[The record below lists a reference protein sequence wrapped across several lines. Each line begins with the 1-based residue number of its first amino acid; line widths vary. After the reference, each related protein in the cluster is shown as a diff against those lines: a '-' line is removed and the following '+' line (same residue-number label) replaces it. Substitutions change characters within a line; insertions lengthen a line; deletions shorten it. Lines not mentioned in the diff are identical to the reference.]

1 MATITLYKD
10 KLNSVS
16 SLINTMVSSVNNLDM
31 QLGALK
37 STLQG
42 VNSSTYNLDSA
53 VENIRSSSQTEQEKA
68 DDLNKLSKE
77 VDNFITVTVNRDQAA
92 KEEINKAKED
102 FYTKYSYLKPEC
114 EKDFI
119 EKVVDTVESAA
130 DWCCDHW
137 EVIAAIAAVIVVAV
151 VVCVLLGPEAFV
163 PLVLNIA
170 KGVLQGALLGGAL
183 GGAFSAFMGGDIVK
197 GIKEGAL
204 AGGAL
209 GALGAVGSA
218 CGCIIGCESAFGIV
232 SGSIG
237 RLTGGIATAMF
248 DFDIV
253 SMIGYKID
261 GENNKIYQINKE
273 CHSNQIYNFFQR
285 GITAI
290 AAFTGGMSSAMKC
303 FIAGTVIVTET
314 GFARIED
321 VKPGDIVLS
330 TNTDTME
337 TGCKKVLEKYVRKTR
352 ELVHIIVGGKE
363 IVSTPDHPYYVEG
376 RGFVNAC
383 QLCIGSP
390 LLDADGKILEVE
402 QIYKEQLGKNEEVK
416 VYNFQ
421 VEDWHTYHVGEMEV
435 LVHNAEYETSYG
447 KSSLIELKNTDN
459 FMDSTIEHIFEG
471 NVRRGKAGGYHYE
484 CIKDTAGNIVNGTEV
499 LINDLGVYK
508 AQVEVNGIPKS
519 GNGGYSTFFHKEM
532 SPQDVIDSI
541 NEAYNN
547 KVFVV
552 GSKNSYIG
560 ISNNGLEI
568 EMYINNNGKI
578 ISAFPKE

>member
-42 VNSSTYNLDSA
+42 VNSSTYNLDGA

-151 VVCVLLGPEAFV
+151 VVCVLLGPEALV

-519 GNGGYSTFFHKEM
+519 GNGGYSTFFSKEM

>member
-151 VVCVLLGPEAFV
+151 VVCVLLGPEALV

-197 GIKEGAL
+197 GIKERAL

-519 GNGGYSTFFHKEM
+519 GNGGYSTFFSKEM